1 MTERDIRSYLKDN
14 TQYSDQVINAI
25 TPQILKS
32 LNYEPM
38 YYQIDVLAYQLTTD

>member
-1 MTERDIRSYLKDN
+1 MTEKDIKGYLKDN

-32 LNYEPM
+32 LNYESI